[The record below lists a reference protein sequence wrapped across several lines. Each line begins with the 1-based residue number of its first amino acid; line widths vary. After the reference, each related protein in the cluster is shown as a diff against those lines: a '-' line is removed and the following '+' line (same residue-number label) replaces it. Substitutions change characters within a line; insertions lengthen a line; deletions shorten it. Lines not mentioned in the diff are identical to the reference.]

1 MLTVSDVCYMYCRPM
16 LGRLYVCLMVTLAVL
31 TFIANALLDVV
42 KSESL
47 RVCIVSLLKE
57 VVSDDKMLS

>member
-1 MLTVSDVCYMYCRPM
+1 M
-16 LGRLYVCLMVTLAVL
+16 LGRLYVYLMVMLAVL
-31 TFIANALLDVV
+31 SFIANALLDVV